1 VSSTAPTQR
10 HRSVVMVVTA
20 AALALLL
27 PVTARGQSATERISI
42 SSGGEQANAI
52 GDWWYLAPNVAFSAT
67 GALVAFSSDATNLVA
82 RDRNRASDV
91 FVRNR
96 ARGVTVRV
104 SLTASGKEANGFSFG
119 PSLSRDGAVV
129 AFLSE
134 ATNLA
139 GARHLQPGRHVF
151 VRAGGSTERV
161 DVSSSGKPGRGTAWG
176 PPVVSGDGRYVA
188 FTTDAPD
195 LVRGDRN
202 RQPDVFVHD
211 RRTRQ
216 TTRVSVGADGR
227 PTTGSSVVS
236 AMSPDGRF
244 VLFTSESEGLAPGAV
259 GDRSHVFLRDRVA
272 GTTRWIGQSG
282 ADIFDGSR
290 GAISDD
296 AGVVAFEGPVPGF
309 GVLLWTA
316 AAGAARCISCWDGVT
331 PAPWNHLSGMSADGR
346 KVAFTRIIYRDPA
359 GDDSQNEVFV
369 HDVATGVN
377 ELLSVA
383 PGGAAANGSSRV
395 GGMSADGRF
404 AGFSSDAT
412 NLVPGDTNR
421 RTDLFVRGPL

>member
-1 VSSTAPTQR
+1 
-10 HRSVVMVVTA
+10 MVTA

-27 PVTARGQSATERISI
+27 PVAARGQSVTERISV
-42 SSGGEQANAI
+42 SSTGEQANAI

-91 FVRNR
+91 FVREP
-96 ARGVTVRV
+96 ARSVTQRV
-104 SLTASGKEANGFSFG
+104 SVTASGKEANGFSFG

-134 ATNLA
+134 ATNLTR
-139 GARHLQPGRHVF
+139 ARHPRPGRHVF

-161 DVSSSGKPGRGTAWG
+161 DVSSSGKPGRGNAWG
-176 PPVVSGDGRYVA
+176 PPLVSGDGRHVA
-188 FTTDAPD
+188 FTSDAPN
-195 LVRGDRN
+195 LVPGDRN
-202 RQPDVFVHD
+202 GEADVFVHD
-211 RRTRQ
+211 RRTRE

-227 PTTGSSVVS
+227 PTSRFSVVS
-236 AMSPDGRF
+236 AITPDGRF
-244 VLFTSESEGLAPGAV
+244 VLFVSESPALAPGAA
-259 GDRSHVFLRDRVA
+259 GDTSHVYLRDRVA

-296 AGVVAFEGPVPGF
+296 AGVVAFEGPTPAS
-309 GVLLWTA
+309 GVVLWTA
-316 AAGAARCISCWDGVT
+316 ATGAPRCISCWDGVP
-331 PAPWNHLSGMSADGR
+331 PATWDQLSGMSADGR
-346 KVAFTRIIYRDPA
+346 KVAFTRIIHRDPA

-369 HDVATGVN
+369 HDVSTGVN

-383 PGGAAANGSSRV
+383 PGGGAANGSSGV

-404 AGFSSDAT
+404 AAFSSDAT